1 MARGTDSDW
10 EIEVTPEAEAVLAAL
25 APDESAKVRRG
36 IDEIPTTDAERLP
49 GQLPRYRGY
58 VGRWRVDFTRDT
70 NARRGTVLRITEDRA
85 WVSQQRAHHRRLLI
99 FGLPTGMMVAA
110 FAVIA
115 VLALIDHRPAAPA
128 GTAVFTEPAHGHV
141 TSSVRYDR
149 TPPAGGPHAPVWAT
163 CGVYTAPL
171 SNEQAVHSLEHGAVW
186 ITYQPGLTSPE
197 LAHLTILAEDH
208 YLGGERYVLLSPF
221 AAQASAIVATAWGA
235 QLNVSSP
242 ADPRLAVFLD
252 HFRAGPQ
259 ALEPGAYCVTHGV
272 GQPAR

>member
-1 MARGTDSDW
+1 MSQPGESDW
-10 EIEVTPEAEAVLAAL
+10 EIEVTAEAEAVLAAL
-25 APDESAKVRRG
+25 APDESAKLRRG
-36 IDEIPTTDAERLP
+36 IAEIPTTDAERLP

-70 NARRGTVLRITEDRA
+70 NARRGAVLRITEDRA
-85 WVSQQRAHHRRLLI
+85 WVSQQRAHRRRLLT

-115 VLALIDHRPAAPA
+115 VLVLVDHRPAAPA
-128 GTAVFTEPAHGHV
+128 GTTFFPEPAHGHV
-141 TSSVRYDR
+141 TGSVRYDR
-149 TPPAGGPHAPVWAT
+149 TPPAGGPHAPFWAT

-186 ITYQPGLTSPE
+186 ITYQPGLLGPE
-197 LAHLTILAEDH
+197 LDRLTSVAENH
-208 YLGGERYVLLSPF
+208 YLGGERYVLVSPF
-221 AAQASAIVATAWGA
+221 AGQATAIVATAWGA
-235 QLNVSSP
+235 QLGVSSA

-272 GQPAR
+272 GQPAG